1 MAIRIINA
9 DAFDGLRQIED
20 ESVHCV
26 VTSPPYWGLRSYLDA
41 DHPDKPR
48 EIGQEPTITDHIEV
62 LVRLFREVRRVL
74 RKDGVVW
81 LNYGSSYSAGEGA
94 NPLKCLNSL
103 VKGGSIFFGNAA
115 SIAVSAHS
123 VHISSDHKRTPKSV
137 FPKFLASQGKT
148 VEDGHENFSKLVDL
162 FTSPSNGGV
171 DLPSRSGSDDG
182 ADTEVAVNCKD
193 HLGVISAN
201 HNAQPK
207 PELLILGPRGAG
219 PRKDDEATL
228 AINYPNKPSVD
239 LGINWHSVWD
249 TFSVNSTR
257 KGVVNINLVNETI
270 ALGYRL
276 DTIAGLVCDFRITQA
291 GEKHVSLVSVC
302 DRVRVTVSDVG
313 HFWVAL
319 SDGSIVP
326 YAELYRRAIQL
337 SNELQPKQDLM
348 APSRLAIAL
357 QRDGWILRSSII
369 WHKPNPMPESV
380 TDRPTNSHEKVF
392 LLTKSPRYFYDAE
405 AVKEAS
411 ITNDM
416 RRPYGS
422 EGSWQLDGR
431 PAEQRPNGKI
441 RKALSWQE
449 RKDAGEPIRRGDPGE
464 TGWATPGGNVGEGG
478 LSRNMRNVWTVATQ
492 PFSGAHF
499 ATFPAE
505 LVKRCIKAGSSE
517 RGCCSKCGAPWV
529 RNIVRSDEPD
539 PSYKGSKFDAGKT
552 GARDGGERT
561 QNGERFKK
569 VASGWSAGCDCE
581 AGVAP
586 CVVLD
591 PFGGA
596 GTTGLVADR
605 LGRDAILVELN
616 SMYAAMAERRIGKD
630 APLFASVCVEKVG

>member
-81 LNYGSSYSAGEGA
+81 LNYGDAYCS
-94 NPLKCLNSL
+94 
-103 VKGGSIFFGNAA
+103 
-115 SIAVSAHS
+115 
-123 VHISSDHKRTPKSV
+123 
-137 FPKFLASQGKT
+137 
-148 VEDGHENFSKLVDL
+148 
-162 FTSPSNGGV
+162 
-171 DLPSRSGSDDG
+171 
-182 ADTEVAVNCKD
+182 
-193 HLGVISAN
+193 
-201 HNAQPK
+201 
-207 PELLILGPRGAG
+207 
-219 PRKDDEATL
+219 
-228 AINYPNKPSVD
+228 
-239 LGINWHSVWD
+239 
-249 TFSVNSTR
+249 
-257 KGVVNINLVNETI
+257 
-270 ALGYRL
+270 
-276 DTIAGLVCDFRITQA
+276 
-291 GEKHVSLVSVC
+291 
-302 DRVRVTVSDVG
+302 VG
-313 HFWVAL
+313 HKKSSSGYGTTGLAGAKAQEHHPL
-319 SDGSIVP
+319 GRENDARDIG
-326 YAELYRRAIQL
+326 L
-337 SNELQPKQDLM
+337 KHKDLM
-348 APSRLAIAL
+348 LMPARLAIAL
-357 QRDGWILRSSII
+357 CDDGWWLRSEVI
-369 WHKPNPMPESV
+369 WAKPNPMPESV

-492 PFSGAHF
+492 PFSEAHF

-505 LVKRCIKAGSSE
+505 LAKRCIKSGTSE

-529 RNIVRSDEPD
+529 RNMVRSEEVDE
-539 PSYKGSKFDAGKT
+539 SHKGSRFDKGKT

-561 QNGERFKK
+561 RNGERFKK